1 MDISKEYVLMCE
13 KAGKIQN
20 EWGVCDGDFFYNKDT
35 RITGTALVPFG
46 TDIWNKRYKIWLPR
60 QDQLQEMI
68 IGKTTYADLEEQ
80 FNNTLNTWFE
90 ISYNFDPKIDE
101 KLDMAH
107 WSMEQL
113 WLAFVMVEKY
123 NKIWNGKDW
132 IKKNT

>member
-1 MDISKEYVLMCE
+1 MDTSKEYILMCE
-13 KAGKIQN
+13 KATEIQKI
-20 EWGVCDGDFFYNKDT
+20 F
-35 RITGTALVPFG
+35 
-46 TDIWNKRYKIWLPR
+46 NKRSLEENDFINREKKDPKREGFIIIIWLPR